1 MSASLPSKEFRSG
14 AFKTGDLVSVR
25 TGKGAKTAI
34 VINHWPGHWRVDSEP
49 RWFDVLVDGKL
60 CLTSLKNID
69 SLF

>member
-1 MSASLPSKEFRSG
+1 MSAPLSPKEFRSG
-14 AFKTGDLVSVR
+14 DFKAGDLVSV
-25 TGKGAKTAI
+25 KTWEGVKSAI
-34 VINHWPGHWRVDSEP
+34 VIRHWPARKPNSSEP